1 MHKKSIPKNQTRHLE
16 GLFSLLLQL
25 FRYISKRRQH
35 QYILLLGLM
44 LISSFAEVISLGA
57 VVPFIGILTQPEKVF
72 QYKVVAEIAKLFGI
86 GDSDSLVLPLTVAFA
101 TAALFAGSLRLLMLW
116 VSIRL
121 GNATGADLSI
131 DVYRRT
137 LYQPY
142 PVHVANRS
150 SEIISGI
157 TQKVGTATGVLLS
170 LVTLVISVSLF
181 MAILITL
188 LVIDPVVAIVAVICF
203 GFIYGVIVLNAKG
216 RLRKNS
222 LCIAQEQTQVIK
234 VLQEG
239 LGAIRDV
246 LMEGA
251 QAIFCDSYKSSV
263 RKLQIANGEN
273 IYINQAPRY
282 AMETLGMVLIAGLA
296 YALSNQSGGVKA
308 AIPILGALALGAQRL
323 LPLMQQIYG
332 NWANVAGGHAAL
344 INVLELLDQP
354 LPEYISQPE
363 PKPLAFNKS
372 IIFDNVSFKYSDNA
386 PWVLEGL
393 NFTIKK
399 GSRIGFVGSTGSG
412 KSTTLDLLMSLLDPT
427 NGTITVDGKPI
438 DDQTKQAWQKNIVH
452 VPQSIYLADASI
464 LEIIAFGV
472 PKDEINVES
481 VRAAAAK
488 AQIAEFI
495 ENSSEGYNAI
505 VGERGIR
512 LSGGQRQRI
521 GIARALYKQNATV
534 LIFDEATSALDSKT
548 EKAVMECIEDLK
560 LDLTIIMIAHR
571 LSTLSNCDMIIQL
584 EKGKILLKES
594 YKQFSVRNKQHLLK
608 KTTNTLLWF
617 IRNPK
622 KQGVVYNW

>member
-1 MHKKSIPKNQTRHLE
+1 MQEKYSPKKQTKPSE

-25 FRYISKRRQH
+25 FRHISKRRQ
-35 QYILLLGLM
+35 QQFILLLGLM
-44 LISSFAEVISLGA
+44 LISSLAEVVSLGA
-57 VVPFIGILTQPEKVF
+57 VVPFIGVLTQPEKIF
-72 QYKVVAEIAKLFGI
+72 QYPVVKEIAEIFGI
-86 GDSDSLVLPLTVAFA
+86 GTSESLILPLTIMFA
-101 TAALFAGSLRLLMLW
+101 TAALFAGGIRLVLLW

-121 GNATGADLSI
+121 ANATGADLSI

-157 TQKVGTATGVLLS
+157 TQKVGTATGVLIS
-170 LVTLVISVSLF
+170 LVTVVISLSLF
-181 MAILITL
+181 MAIMITL
-188 LVIDPVVAIVAVICF
+188 LVIDPVVAIVAAISF
-203 GFIYGVIVLNAKG
+203 GCMYGVIVLNAKG

-222 LCIAQEQTQVIK
+222 HCIAQEQTQVIK

-251 QAIFCDSYKSSV
+251 QAIYCESYKSSIQ
-263 RKLQIANGEN
+263 KLQRANGEN
-273 IYINQAPRY
+273 SYINQAPRY
-282 AMETLGMVLIAGLA
+282 AMETLGMLLIASLA
-296 YALSNQSGGVKA
+296 YALSSQSGGVKA
-308 AIPILGALALGAQRL
+308 ALPILGALALGAQRL

-332 NWANVAGGHAAL
+332 NWAVVAGSHAAI
-344 INVLELLDQP
+344 INVLDLLDQP

-363 PKPLAFNKS
+363 PQSLAFKKS
-372 IIFDNVSFKYSDNA
+372 IIFDNVSFRYSDNA

-393 NFTIKK
+393 SFTINK

-412 KSTTLDLLMSLLDPT
+412 KSTTIDLMMSLLDPIK
-427 NGTITVDGKPI
+427 GTITVDGKSI

-452 VPQSIYLADASI
+452 VPQSIYLTDATI
-464 LEIIAFGV
+464 AENIAFGV
-472 PKDEINVES
+472 PKDEIDEES

-495 ENSSEGYNAI
+495 ESSSKGYNAI

-521 GIARALYKQNATV
+521 GIARALYKQKATV
-534 LIFDEATSALDSKT
+534 LIFDEATSALDSRT
-548 EKAVMECIEDLK
+548 EKAVMKCIDDLK
-560 LDLTIIMIAHR
+560 LDLTIIIISHR
-571 LSTLSNCDMIIQL
+571 LSTLSNCDVIIQL
-584 EKGKILLKES
+584 EQGKILLKES
-594 YKQFSVRNKQHLLK
+594 YKQFSETERKQKQPLLK
-608 KTTNTLLWF
+608 ILTHEGSISNIIEKQFF
-617 IRNPK
+617 IE
-622 KQGVVYNW
+622 

>member
-1 MHKKSIPKNQTRHLE
+1 
-16 GLFSLLLQL
+16 
-25 FRYISKRRQH
+25 
-35 QYILLLGLM
+35 
-44 LISSFAEVISLGA
+44 
-57 VVPFIGILTQPEKVF
+57 
-72 QYKVVAEIAKLFGI
+72 
-86 GDSDSLVLPLTVAFA
+86 
-101 TAALFAGSLRLLMLW
+101 
-116 VSIRL
+116 
-121 GNATGADLSI
+121 
-131 DVYRRT
+131 
-137 LYQPY
+137 
-142 PVHVANRS
+142 
-150 SEIISGI
+150 
-157 TQKVGTATGVLLS
+157 
-170 LVTLVISVSLF
+170 
-181 MAILITL
+181 
-188 LVIDPVVAIVAVICF
+188 
-203 GFIYGVIVLNAKG
+203 
-216 RLRKNS
+216 
-222 LCIAQEQTQVIK
+222 
-234 VLQEG
+234 
-239 LGAIRDV
+239 
-246 LMEGA
+246 
-251 QAIFCDSYKSSV
+251 
-263 RKLQIANGEN
+263 
-273 IYINQAPRY
+273 
-282 AMETLGMVLIAGLA
+282 
-296 YALSNQSGGVKA
+296 
-308 AIPILGALALGAQRL
+308 
-323 LPLMQQIYG
+323 MQQIYG

-464 LEIIAFGV
+464 LENIAFGV